1 MTQEIQYLHL
11 LAGLVRCQPCGTEM
25 TATHDPANLFGQTVK
40 AAQQYSSRGYI
51 AGLENQD
58 RWPTDETTILKA
70 SQWLHRNVDIIRP
83 ETGAIW
89 LEAIPSAL
97 NHWQHTGELREYDTG
112 NNPNS

>member
-1 MTQEIQYLHL
+1 M
-11 LAGLVRCQPCGTEM
+11 
-25 TATHDPANLFGQTVK
+25 K
-40 AAQQYSSRGYI
+40 AAQQYSSSGYI
-51 AGLENQD
+51 VGLENQD
-58 RWPTDETTILKA
+58 RWPTDETTILTA